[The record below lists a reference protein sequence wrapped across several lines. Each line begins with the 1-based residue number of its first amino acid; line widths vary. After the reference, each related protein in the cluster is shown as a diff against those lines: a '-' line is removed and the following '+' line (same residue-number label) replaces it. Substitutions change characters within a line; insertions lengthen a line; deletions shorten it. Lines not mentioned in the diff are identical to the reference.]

1 MPLRSF
7 ILLLFLVTAAQAA
20 PDWKPVASALD
31 ATCLQCHSDKKTKG
45 GVNLQPLLSNPQ
57 VEKEFALWEKVRQV
71 VEAGEMPPEDAD
83 EILPAEKAALITWI
97 NASLTEVANRNA
109 GDPGPVTLR
118 RLTNFEYDNTIRDL
132 TGQDYRL
139 SKEFQPDGGGG
150 EGFSNI
156 GDVLFVSPQQL
167 DKYLKAARTLADHA
181 TILPG
186 TGVQF
191 HPQRIGLR
199 GAKQI
204 KDQSQQALYVWYQ
217 KAATPLLP
225 KDGEDFREDD
235 YMLACWK
242 WKHKDLT
249 GAQSLAQLATD
260 AKLILPFLE
269 NWWTMLHNTKLESR
283 YLDLTRT
290 PWHNLPP
297 PAADKPFEV
306 PQTVTQ
312 TLAAIKAQRRS
323 WLGEKDPG
331 VGVQRRQQDADGL
344 RPYKLADPFA
354 RHDEGWDGAGSGLP
368 NQPKIDNPKHV
379 HLVLGDLGDGN
390 KGDFVHV
397 NDLSFTIG
405 GKNHEYFSFM
415 KQRRDANRKLLS
427 EIEAGKPTP
436 PNITPAL
443 LKTWITEADQALAH
457 FGKDPL
463 GKPISPKTLARQAP
477 AIITLPLPEGVTRM
491 YGSAK
496 LDLTNPDADHATVQW
511 TLTLAPPPDPA
522 TILPGILTIWKRQT
536 DAARRTMND
545 FNRMKSAFPDVLE
558 RRLEEVANNLQRNGQ
573 PGLGVYYFND
583 TQLATILPEAEKQK
597 LQQMRDDWAYTSP
610 AQLNK
615 QKQDEYHDRLRTHL
629 HRFADR
635 AWRRPITPEEKNQLT
650 QLYNTSL
657 TADLGPEAAAR
668 EVLVR
673 ILVSPHYL
681 YKTETLPQSVADTL
695 VRPPSV
701 EQAAGLPPQRT
712 ADTPVR
718 PPNVEQAAGL
728 PSQRTADTPVRP
740 PNVEQAAGLPPQRT
754 ADTPV
759 RPTPSGIA
767 ANSPNPQP
775 SGARQ
780 IAEGYPKGPAGLL
793 GQSKTLPLDLHQ
805 LASRLSYLLWS
816 STPDWPLR
824 KASLD
829 GSLAKS
835 DVRKHH
841 VLRML
846 KDPKAAALAKEFAG
860 QWLEFAGFAEKTT
873 MDAKKFPQFTPEL
886 RAAMDQETRL
896 FFENLIRQDRPVRDI
911 LLADYTYLNEPLAR
925 HYQIPNVV
933 GPEFRQVSVKGH
945 PRGGLLGMGSILAK
959 TSRPHRTSP
968 VLRGNWLLNAVLGT
982 PVPPPPNAVPELQ
995 EHPEKPSSLRA
1006 QLEQHRADPACAA
1019 CHNRIDPL
1027 GFALERFDP
1036 IGRLRQK
1043 DDLGQ
1048 PLDTSASLTDGTTF
1062 DGFEGLRKYLATRQS
1077 NFTRLFSRK
1086 LLGYALGRPV
1096 LPSDTALLDTMQS
1109 RLKENDTHF
1118 SAAVLTIIE
1127 SPQFQTRRT
1136 D

>member
-1 MPLRSF
+1 MLLRF
-7 ILLLFLVTAAQAA
+7 FLLLFLVTAVQAA

-45 GVNLQPLLSNPQ
+45 GVNLQPLLSDPQ

-83 EILPAEKAALITWI
+83 EILPAEKAALIAWV
-97 NASLTEVANRNA
+97 NASLTEVANRNS

-260 AKLILPFLE
+260 AKLVLPFLE

-297 PAADKPFEV
+297 PAADKPTEV
-306 PQTVTQ
+306 PQAVTQ
-312 TLAAIKAQRRS
+312 TLANIKAERRS

-331 VGVQRRQQDADGL
+331 TGVQRRQQDADGL

-354 RHDEGWDGAGSGLP
+354 RHDEDWDGAGSGLP

-397 NDLSFTIG
+397 NDLSFTIA
-405 GKNHEYFSFM
+405 GKNHEYVSFM

-427 EIEAGKPTP
+427 EIEAGKPAP
-436 PNITPAL
+436 PNVNPAL

-463 GKPISPKTLARQAP
+463 GKPISEKTLARQAP

-491 YGSAK
+491 FGSAK

-511 TLTLAPPPDPA
+511 ALTLGPPPNPS

-536 DAARRTMND
+536 EAARRTMND

-583 TQLATILPEAEKQK
+583 TQLANVLPDSEKQK
-597 LQQMRDDWAYTSP
+597 LQQMRDDWAYTAP

-629 HRFADR
+629 HRYADR
-635 AWRRPITPEEKNQLT
+635 AWRRPTTPEEKTQLT
-650 QLYNTSL
+650 KLYDTSL

-673 ILVSPHYL
+673 ILVSPHFL
-681 YKTETLPQSVADTL
+681 YKTETLPT
-695 VRPPSV
+695 PPGT
-701 EQAAGLPPQRT
+701 AAN
-712 ADTPVR
+712 
-718 PPNVEQAAGL
+718 PPNPKSEIQ
-728 PSQRTADTPVRP
+728 
-740 PNVEQAAGLPPQRT
+740 
-754 ADTPV
+754 
-759 RPTPSGIA
+759 
-767 ANSPNPQP
+767 NPQP

-780 IAEGYPKGPAGLL
+780 IAEGNPKGPAGTP
-793 GQSKTLPLDLHQ
+793 GQSAPPDSQSEIRNPKSAIPLTPHQ

-824 KASLD
+824 QAALD
-829 GSLAKS
+829 GTLAKPE
-835 DVRKHH
+835 VRKHH

-846 KDPKAAALAKEFAG
+846 KDPKAAALAREFAG

-873 MDAKKFPQFTPEL
+873 MDPKKFPQFTPEL
-886 RAAMDQETRL
+886 RAAMDTETRL
-896 FFENLIRQDRPVRDI
+896 FFESLIRQDRPVRDI

-995 EHPEKPSSLRA
+995 EHPEKPTSLRA

-1036 IGRLRQK
+1036 IGRLRQI

-1062 DGFEGLRKYLATRQS
+1062 NGFEGLRKYLATRQS

-1096 LPSDTALLDTMQS
+1096 LPSDTALIDTMQT

-1118 SAAVLTIIE
+1118 SAAVLTIVE
-1127 SPQFQTRRT
+1127 SPQFLTRRT